1 MLVYDEAGAERG
13 NRHKI
18 TKTLSSYD
26 ADARAALDFLAVK
39 AQLWCEKFRE
49 QGEYVGPS
57 GFVDF
62 TQAFDQSALV
72 HGPNLI

>member
-1 MLVYDEAGAERG
+1 MVYA
-13 NRHKI
+13 N
-18 TKTLSSYD
+18 
-26 ADARAALDFLAVK
+26 
-39 AQLWCEKFRE
+39 AQLRCEKLRK

-62 TQAFDQSALV
+62 TQSFDQSALV